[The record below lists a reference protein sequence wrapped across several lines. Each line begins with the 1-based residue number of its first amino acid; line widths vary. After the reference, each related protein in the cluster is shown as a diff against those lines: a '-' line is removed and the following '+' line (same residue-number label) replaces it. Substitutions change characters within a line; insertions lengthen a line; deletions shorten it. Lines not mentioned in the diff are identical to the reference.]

1 MRRTVVAYFSCE
13 VMMLLLLLLQLQ
25 SIYYQ
30 IKERLVYFPQFDPL
44 MSYDF
49 VYLNFFFRVV
59 DILYSYFSR
68 MDLYFYSALF
78 LLTLLMVAVAYYR
91 RDFYYVKQF

>member
-1 MRRTVVAYFSCE
+1 
-13 VMMLLLLLLQLQ
+13 
-25 SIYYQ
+25 
-30 IKERLVYFPQFDPL
+30 

-68 MDLYFYSALF
+68 MDLYFYSALL
-78 LLTLLMVAVAYYR
+78 LLTLLLMVAVAYYR

>member
-13 VMMLLLLLLQLQ
+13 VMMLLLSLLQLQ

-44 MSYDF
+44 MSYDV

-68 MDLYFYSALF
+68 TGLYFYSALF
-78 LLTLLMVAVAYYR
+78 LLMMLMVAVAYYH
-91 RDFYYVKQF
+91 DFYYVKQF

>member
-13 VMMLLLLLLQLQ
+13 VMMMMLLLLLLLLLQL
-25 SIYYQ
+25 IYYQ

-59 DILYSYFSR
+59 DLYSYFSR
-68 MDLYFYSALF
+68 TGLYFYSAL
-78 LLTLLMVAVAYYR
+78 LL
-91 RDFYYVKQF
+91 